1 MTRGTSRIKSSFDN
15 KSAEETAP
23 TMSIWNKLRQHARTQ
38 ILDRFDNK
46 SAEETAPT
54 MSIWNKLRQHART
67 QILDRLTT
75 ERSTVT
81 FIDAASIAMLAQF
94 AQKNLQKSG
103 LQSWPIAA

>member
-38 ILDRFDNK
+38 ILDRL
-46 SAEETAPT
+46 
-54 MSIWNKLRQHART
+54 I
-67 QILDRLTT
+67 T

-81 FIDAASIAMLAQF
+81 FIDAASVAMLAQF

-103 LQSWPIAA
+103 LQSWPIADNIGERIDIGCLFFFFL